1 MLRMLVCMQFC
12 KETEQYRD
20 IHKER
25 ERERERELPVMI
37 MWACDYKVYIRHIC
51 LWMCTISQGSAAEL
65 GSSVPHIVTQ

>member
-25 ERERERELPVMI
+25 ERERER
-37 MWACDYKVYIRHIC
+37 AARHDNVG
-51 LWMCTISQGSAAEL
+51 LRL
-65 GSSVPHIVTQ
+65 